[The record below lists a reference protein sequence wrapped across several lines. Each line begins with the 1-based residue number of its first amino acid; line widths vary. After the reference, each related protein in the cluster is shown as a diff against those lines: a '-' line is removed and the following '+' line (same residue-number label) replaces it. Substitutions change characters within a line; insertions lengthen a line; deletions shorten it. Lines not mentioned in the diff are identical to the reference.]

1 MRVDT
6 GQVVDQVVERGVLPK
21 MFFMLCKL
29 MSYILEMEA
38 VCYKLAL
45 VQILNVRKHFF
56 VFQKSKSIVSI

>member
-29 MSYILEMEA
+29 MGYILEMEEI
-38 VCYKLAL
+38 CYKLAL
-45 VQILNVRKHFF
+45 V
-56 VFQKSKSIVSI
+56 

>member
-21 MFFMLCKL
+21 MFFMLCKR

-45 VQILNVRKHFF
+45 V
-56 VFQKSKSIVSI
+56 